1 MFETMLREMLL
12 HLVREDAEFR
22 SEIYGLCEEQYNRS
36 VGVAVQY
43 VILNDGI
50 AKATIRQMIK
60 QSLEEDGDIQDV
72 IRKQATTDT
81 GELIIDMIER
91 DLSVNQA
98 LISKIELVLEDNP
111 FIAETIDDKI
121 KDLTFEVSVS

>member
-1 MFETMLREMLL
+1 
-12 HLVREDAEFR
+12 
-22 SEIYGLCEEQYNRS
+22 
-36 VGVAVQY
+36 
-43 VILNDGI
+43 
-50 AKATIRQMIK
+50 MIK